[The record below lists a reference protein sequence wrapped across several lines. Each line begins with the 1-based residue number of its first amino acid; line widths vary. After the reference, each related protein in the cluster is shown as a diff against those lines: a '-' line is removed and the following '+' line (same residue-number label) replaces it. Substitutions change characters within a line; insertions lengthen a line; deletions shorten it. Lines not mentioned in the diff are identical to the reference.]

1 MSFSIESWMKH
12 YQKQVGKEFGNRI
25 WFIGLQGSYG
35 RGEATEKSDIDVVFI
50 LDHMSIEDLQRDVY
64 KRQENELQIWIYHH
78 TEYETLLDRL

>member
-50 LDHMSIEDLQRDVY
+50 LDHMSIEDLQRYRDVY
-64 KRQENELQIWIYHH
+64 KRQVQMR
-78 TEYETLLDRL
+78 LDGWQRVGL